1 MMKISRIVSA
11 FGGLALAVM
20 VTACMILAGVAL
32 TTAYA
37 GQLTRLRLE
46 MRPQTGNVWQS
57 ALDLRA
63 LPPNSRPA
71 QLTAVVDAT
80 EASRQGLEP
89 RVSMVLNGIVVA
101 RIRAAGDGSTQITAN
116 LQERLVATRNRIEL
130 AVTPAAVRCVNGGCA
145 LPGAGLIGPL
155 IVSLQPAV
163 NDPQS
168 FSEAVT
174 RFRGGVHV
182 IASGARDQAFG
193 RAFADAI
200 APRAPR
206 TANAAAEILVSQ
218 RPPAGTAPPL
228 RFDTGPVTITN
239 RDGEMLY
246 DASALDALTTV
257 QVMKRGDT
265 PVLWVRPGPQAQLP
279 AVIELDQ
286 GRIAL
291 FGPNGREIAFS
302 PLRDHAVKIAYAS
315 DRLRNARLAALWRWG
330 MAAVWLLV
338 TIGFLFVFRRM
349 QPPRASEAGQ

>member
-1 MMKISRIVSA
+1 MMRISRIVSA
-11 FGGLALAVM
+11 LGGLALAVV
-20 VTACMILAGVAL
+20 VTACLILAGVAL

-37 GQLTRLRLE
+37 GQLTHLRLE
-46 MRPQTGNVWQS
+46 MRPRAGNVWQS

-71 QLTAVVDAT
+71 RLTAVVDVT
-80 EASRQGLEP
+80 EASRQGLEA

-101 RIRAAGDGSTQITAN
+101 RIRAAEDGPTRITAN

-130 AVTPAAVRCVNGGCA
+130 AVTPTAQCVNGGCA
-145 LPGAGLIGPL
+145 LPGAGLIGPMV
-155 IVSLQPAV
+155 VSLQPAF

-182 IASGARDQAFG
+182 IASGARDEAFG

-218 RPPAGTAPPL
+218 RPPIGTAPPL
-228 RFDTGPVTITN
+228 RFDTGPVSITN

-246 DASALDALTTV
+246 DAAALDTLTAV

-265 PVLWVRPGPQAQLP
+265 PVLWVRPGPRARLP

-302 PLRDHAVKIAYAS
+302 PLRDHAVKIVYAS
-315 DRLRNARLAALWRWG
+315 DRLRDARLAALWRWG
-330 MAAVWLLV
+330 MVAIWLLV
-338 TIGFLFVFRRM
+338 TVGFLFVFRRM
-349 QPPRASEAGQ
+349 RPPSASEASQ